1 MKPMIILFVL
11 FSSLLTAQSVDT
23 LFYGNSKKVPR
34 NPYGSGYIAGTNAYG
49 DIGKY
54 QRFDL
59 LDEVHVVGAKIWMGL
74 KRTVETADSI
84 TVVFRRTAYGKDN
97 YDTLSGGP
105 GALFTSIRTTLDAFD
120 TSSAGSSFFVA
131 KPFNV
136 MGGPFS
142 PESIFVGI
150 EWSTTANDTFSL
162 SVDSAGQGE
171 KADRAWEWLTG
182 VSYKYQRFNEV
193 SDFSWALD
201 ADLWIALLYQKGLL
215 AVQQQA
221 VVPQHYQLEQNF
233 PNPFNPST
241 TIGFSVQASGHVSL
255 SVYDLLGKHVAT
267 LVDQQ
272 LDAGRY
278 TANFS
283 APSLPSGMYFYR
295 LRTGSTTE
303 TKRMLLLK

>member
-1 MKPMIILFVL
+1 MKPMLFL
-11 FSSLLTAQSVDT
+11 FTLLSSLLTAQTVDT

-59 LDEVHVVGAKIWMGL
+59 LEEVHVVGAKIWMGL
-74 KRTVETADSI
+74 KRTVDTADSI
-84 TVVFRRTAYGKDN
+84 TVMFRRTAYGKNN

-105 GALFTSIRTTLDAFD
+105 GALITSIHTTLDAFD
-120 TSSAGSSFFVA
+120 TSSAGSSFFIPT
-131 KPFNV
+131 PFNV

-150 EWSTTANDTFSL
+150 EWSATANDTFSL
-162 SVDSAGQGE
+162 YVDSAGQGE
-171 KADRAWEWLTG
+171 NADRAWELLTG
-182 VSYKYQRFNEV
+182 VAYKYQRFNEV

-201 ADLWIALLYQKGLL
+201 ADLWIALLYKKGLL
-215 AVQQQA
+215 GVQQQA
-221 VVPQHYQLEQNF
+221 GVPDHFVLEQNY

-241 TIGFSVQASGHVSL
+241 TIGFSVPASGYVSL
-255 SVYDLLGKHVAT
+255 AVYDILGKHIAT
-267 LVDQQ
+267 LVDQH
-272 LDAGRY
+272 LDGGRY
-278 TANFS
+278 TVNFS

-295 LRTGSTTE
+295 LRTASTAE
-303 TKRMLLLK
+303 IKRMMLLK

>member
-1 MKPMIILFVL
+1 MKPILFL
-11 FSSLLTAQSVDT
+11 FALCSTLLTAQTIDT
-23 LFYGNSKKVPR
+23 LFYGNAKKIPR
-34 NPYGSGYIAGTNAYG
+34 NPYGSGYIAGTNGYG

-59 LDEVHVVGAKIWMGL
+59 LEEVHVVGAKFWMGL

-105 GALFTSIRTTLDAFD
+105 GALIASLHTTLDAFD
-120 TSSAGSSFFVA
+120 TSSAGSSFFIPA
-131 KPFNV
+131 PFNV

-162 SVDSAGQGE
+162 CVDSAGQGD
-171 KADRAWEWLTG
+171 KADRAWERLTG
-182 VSYKYQRFNEV
+182 VPYKYQRFNEV

-201 ADLWIALLYQKGLL
+201 ADLWIALLYKKGLL
-215 AVQQQA
+215 GVQQNGRIPEQFS
-221 VVPQHYQLEQNF
+221 LEQNY

-241 TIGFSVQASGHVSL
+241 TIGFSVPAAGHVSL
-255 SVYDLLGKHVAT
+255 AVYDLLGKHIAT
-267 LVDQQ
+267 LVDQN

-278 TANFS
+278 SANFS
-283 APSLPSGMYFYR
+283 ALSLPSGIYFYR
-295 LRTGSTTE
+295 LRNGSITE